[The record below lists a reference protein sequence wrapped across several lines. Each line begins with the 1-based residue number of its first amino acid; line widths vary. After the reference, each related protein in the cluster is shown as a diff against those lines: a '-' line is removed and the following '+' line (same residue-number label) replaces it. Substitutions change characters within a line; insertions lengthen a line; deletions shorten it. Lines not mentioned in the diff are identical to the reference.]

1 MTDLKFFHKKIFL
14 LQDMDAEEIKEVL
27 KIAKPQTFSEG
38 GVIIH
43 EGEAGTSVFF
53 MERGEVEITKRLG
66 TVLDG
71 EVPRERIIIRLKAE
85 EGVCFGE
92 MALLENEPRSA
103 TVTAATECHLWEIG
117 RDDFMGLIAQNRD
130 LGCKIL
136 LRLAQLLS
144 RHLRKTNQD
153 MVKLT
158 TAMAIALGR

>member
-1 MTDLKFFHKKIFL
+1 MTDRQFYNKIFL
-14 LQDMDAEEIKEVL
+14 LQDMDEKELKEVFEVTTL
-27 KIAKPQTFSEG
+27 RTFPPGS
-38 GVIIH
+38 VIIH
-43 EGEAGTSVFF
+43 EGETGDSMFI
-53 MERGEVEITKRLG
+53 MQQGEVEITKRLG
-66 TVLDG
+66 IVLDE
-71 EVPRERIIIRLKAE
+71 EVPRERIIIRLKSD

-103 TVTAATECHLWEIG
+103 TVTAVTECHLLEIG
-117 RDDFMGLIAQNRD
+117 REDFLRLIQQNRD

-136 LRLAQLLS
+136 LRMAELLS